1 MSISRPTLHLNNS
14 VPLEKPKTAVQ
25 VLVRVNRN
33 KPDIKAQELYT
44 PKQVSAIL
52 RLSISRLRDL
62 RWQKKGPR
70 YVKIGKGT
78 KAPVR
83 YVGQD
88 LLDYLSL
95 VKTR

>member
-1 MSISRPTLHLNNS
+1 MSNSRPILHLNNVTS
-14 VPLEKPKTAVQ
+14 AEPIKTVQ
-25 VLVRVNRN
+25 VLIRVKRN

-52 RLSISRLRDL
+52 KLSISRLRDL

-70 YVKIGKGT
+70 YVKIGKGV

>member
-1 MSISRPTLHLNNS
+1 MSNSRPILHLNNVTS
-14 VPLEKPKTAVQ
+14 VEPKKTVQ
-25 VLVRVNRN
+25 VLIRVKRNRPN
-33 KPDIKAQELYT
+33 INAQELYT
-44 PKQVSAIL
+44 PTQVSAIL

-70 YVKIGKGT
+70 YVKIGKGA

>member
-25 VLVRVNRN
+25 VLVCVKRN

-52 RLSISRLRDL
+52 RLSIS
-62 RWQKKGPR
+62 
-70 YVKIGKGT
+70 
-78 KAPVR
+78 
-83 YVGQD
+83 
-88 LLDYLSL
+88 
-95 VKTR
+95 

>member
-1 MSISRPTLHLNNS
+1 MSTSRPTLHLNNS
-14 VPLEKPKTAVQ
+14 ISLAEPKKTVQ
-25 VLVRVNRN
+25 VLIRVKRN

-52 RLSISRLRDL
+52 KLSISRLRDL

-70 YVKIGKGT
+70 YVKIGKGA

>member
-25 VLVRVNRN
+25 VLVRVKRN

-62 RWQKKGPR
+62 RWQKKGPQ
-70 YVKIGKGT
+70 YIKLGNT
-78 KAPVR
+78 PKASVR
-83 YVGQD
+83 YLGQD
-88 LLDYLSL
+88 LLNYLLS
-95 VKTR
+95 VKVS

>member
-1 MSISRPTLHLNNS
+1 MSNSRPILHLNNVTS
-14 VPLEKPKTAVQ
+14 AEPKKTVQ
-25 VLVRVNRN
+25 VLIRVKRN

-52 RLSISRLRDL
+52 KLSISRLRDL

-70 YVKIGKGT
+70 YVKIGKGA

>member
-1 MSISRPTLHLNNS
+1 MSNSRPILHLNNVTS
-14 VPLEKPKTAVQ
+14 VEPIKTVQ
-25 VLVRVNRN
+25 VLIRVKRN

-52 RLSISRLRDL
+52 KLSISRLRDL

-70 YVKIGKGT
+70 YVKIGKGA

>member
-25 VLVRVNRN
+25 VLVCVKRN

>member
-1 MSISRPTLHLNNS
+1 MLSSCVGTSLSKN
-14 VPLEKPKTAVQ
+14 TVQ
-25 VLVRVNRN
+25 VLVVR
-33 KPDIKAQELYT
+33 KPKVINATELYT

-52 RLSISRLRDL
+52 KLSISRLRDL

-70 YVKIGKGT
+70 YIKIGKGS

-88 LLDYLSL
+88 LLNYLSL
-95 VKTR
+95 VKNNE

>member
-1 MSISRPTLHLNNS
+1 MSNSRPILHLNNVTS
-14 VPLEKPKTAVQ
+14 AEPIKTVQ
-25 VLVRVNRN
+25 VLIRVKRN

-78 KAPVR
+78 KAPIR

>member
-25 VLVRVNRN
+25 VLVCVKRN

-62 RWQKKGPR
+62 RCRKKGLDMSR
-70 YVKIGKGT
+70 LAKGQRLQFVMSDKI
-78 KAPVR
+78 
-83 YVGQD
+83 YWIICHW
-88 LLDYLSL
+88 
-95 VKTR
+95 